1 MSSPSIIQG
10 FSLDMAAP
18 LLFAF
23 LTAWFF
29 WRNVVP
35 RQLKGL
41 QVAFPTGQK
50 TYEVHKVT
58 SSVDDVRRLLAR
70 RGTRLGVTS
79 YLMALMGSLVLLFE
93 FFNFRSGGSAGYHSP
108 SVAFALILIVV
119 PAVVSS
125 GTSLGAQVIKPLGVS
140 RATLQSNSNTRNAS
154 YVALTIA
161 WLLLALAIGEVLDG
175 MGTSK
180 TTRYEC
186 RSHGGVQPRRVS
198 VWTYFGFVMECPQA
212 ILFTNRQRWCV
223 AVPQS
228 SSKRTSTIHRSGRSS
243 QLGRHAL
250 RRRQHPDFA
259 DGSGVQS

>member
-1 MSSPSIIQG
+1 M
-10 FSLDMAAP
+10 
-18 LLFAF
+18 
-23 LTAWFF
+23 TAWFF

-108 SVAFALILIVV
+108 SIAFALILIVV

-180 TTRYEC
+180 TTRYSAVAMVAFSPAVLAYG
-186 RSHGGVQPRRVS
+186 R
-198 VWTYFGFVMECPQA
+198 
-212 ILFTNRQRWCV
+212 ILGSSWN
-223 AVPQS
+223 ALKQS
-228 SSKRTSTIHRSGRSS
+228 SSQIAKGGASPFHNHLPSNSFTGRC
-243 QLGRHAL
+243 L
-250 RRRQHPDFA
+250 R
-259 DGSGVQS
+259 